1 MNYAIQISK
10 RGNTIVE
17 IDNFQLP
24 EDKIVL
30 LFGES
35 GIGKSILTRA
45 VYGLL
50 DADELDVIVNGQD
63 YRNYLQ
69 SNQAITK
76 RENGFFVFQEPSSHL
91 NPLLQIKDQL
101 REGALSNAG
110 NEDEILRSLW
120 DSPTSAAAQK
130 LLDIYPRPY
139 RPSGGEKQRML
150 LAMAF
155 KKLNVLKEG
164 QQGELFV
171 FDEPTGSLDNN
182 FRNIFLS
189 MLLDVYR
196 SKPFSG
202 LIITHDY
209 SMISELY
216 SKHADLKDQIAFKEL
231 RRDENLTMVDF
242 DPSAYLQ
249 WLEKAEMHAIPTASK
264 QEPLLHIESGYSVF
278 GKKMTI
284 CKQDASTPTDLKI
297 LPGQIAYIK
306 AASGVGKTTLAK
318 IAMGLTTPE
327 QVKLTL
333 CDMEINE
340 KTPASLW
347 RKEVWGKK
355 AGMVFQ
361 HADEALN
368 LNATVKD
375 VFTGLPADM
384 RISDADLRMRMEE
397 WYQMTITDAFLEK
410 PVKLLSGGQ
419 KQRLNLLRTFSLNT
433 PLLFLDEPLN
443 GLDFRSIQRIID
455 AMHRAA
461 SAGRGIFLI
470 SHNEEIFDALIP
482 SEQIYYL
489 TSE

>member
-1 MNYAIQISK
+1 MNYAIRISK
-10 RGNTIVE
+10 RGKTIVE

-24 EDKIVL
+24 EDKIIL

-50 DADELDVIVNGQD
+50 DPDELDVRINGQP
-63 YRNYLQ
+63 YRDYLQ
-69 SNQAITK
+69 SAPAIGK

-101 REGALSNAG
+101 REGALSDAG
-110 NEDEILRSLW
+110 NEDEILQQLW
-120 DSPTSAAAQK
+120 DSPDSAAAQK

-155 KKLNVLKEG
+155 KKLNVLAEG

-189 MLLDVYR
+189 MLLDQYR

-249 WLEKAEMHAIPTASK
+249 WLEKAEMREISAST
-264 QEPLLHIESGYSVF
+264 QNEPLLQIRGSYSVF
-278 GKKMTI
+278 GKQMTI
-284 CKQDASTPTDLKI
+284 RKQDGSTPTDLEI

-318 IAMGLTTPE
+318 ISMGLTAAE
-327 QVKLTL
+327 QVQLSL
-333 CDMEINE
+333 CGLEIDE
-340 KTPASLW
+340 KTPGTFW
-347 RKEVWGKK
+347 RKKIWGKK

-368 LNATVKD
+368 LNASVQD
-375 VFTGLPADM
+375 VFTGLPSNM
-384 RISDADLRMRMEE
+384 RISDTDLRKRMEE

-461 SAGRGIFLI
+461 SSGRGIFLI

-482 SEQIYYL
+482 REQIYYL
-489 TSE
+489 TNE